1 MKIFQK
7 NKENISITH
16 PEDDFREIHDFRI
29 TEAFGVNSAI
39 RFRNFIIRHLEL
51 FFVFLI
57 AILVCALFFIFPYK
71 YAFLNLFY
79 LPVLL
84 AAYILGKRKAFY
96 ACLNIILL
104 VIITF
109 CIRPEWFMI
118 SGTFYS
124 TLIMIVIW
132 AGFLVLTSAG
142 IGSLQERLSKGFEE
156 TRRLFEELKRSR
168 VTEEMKE
175 KVEKTLYTT
184 MDPVVAKLATEG
196 KLRIEKREI
205 SIMFCD
211 LTEFTSYSDQNPP
224 DIVLDELN
232 RFIGHIE
239 PVIELFRGHID
250 KYMGD
255 GVMVEFGAPIDYA
268 QHALMAVIAG
278 LKMQE
283 KMRDI
288 GLPWR
293 LRIGIATG
301 YAIVGMMGVHRQAY
315 SAIGDRVNVAKRLE
329 EICEPER
336 IYVDEFTYKLV
347 DPFVHVV
354 KLRNMGYS
362 RQSDKTLL
370 EQLRILEEK
379 LAEEGENADLLYQM
393 GKLHFGL
400 HDATAAIGCF
410 EQALTLDPESTDIRL
425 AYADANLKKD
435 EFEKFQLKGKLHKIA
450 VFEVKSIKSRWHD
463 PAVIPSYLSSQYN
476 DVELNIKAP
485 FDLVLSVES
494 LDGSIGRGL
503 LVGMLSYV
511 VADRLQ
517 LNEDLKKIILQAAFL
532 QDIGKEAIPH
542 HILNRPASLTEQE
555 IKFVEKYVIESVAS
569 LKRLGY
575 VNEQMLE
582 VVKHHHEMWNGSG
595 YPDGLKGEEIPIGA
609 RITAVAEAYS
619 AMTSWRP
626 YRGPWDV
633 KLALNEIR
641 KATDKGCYDPKVI
654 DILFEVLRFDRQT
667 SEQFHTSNIDNRRSH

>member
-1 MKIFQK
+1 MKIFKK
-7 NKENISITH
+7 NKENISATP
-16 PEDDFREIHDFRI
+16 PEESFYESQDYKI
-29 TEAFGVNSAI
+29 TEAFGVNTAV
-39 RFRNFIIRHLEL
+39 RFRNFVIRYLEL

-57 AILVCALFFIFPYK
+57 ALLVCAVFFIFPYK

-104 VIITF
+104 VIVSYL
-109 CIRPEWFMI
+109 IRPEWFAT

-132 AGFLVLTSAG
+132 GGFLILTSAG

-156 TRRLFEELKRSR
+156 TRRLYEELKRSR
-168 VTEEMKE
+168 VAEEMKE

-211 LTEFTSYSDQNPP
+211 LTGFTSYSDQNPP

-239 PVIELFRGHID
+239 PVVELFRGHID

-283 KMRDI
+283 KIQDI

-301 YAIVGMMGVHRQAY
+301 FTIIGMMGVRRQAY

-329 EICEPER
+329 EICQPDK
-336 IYVDEFTYKLV
+336 IYIDEFTYGLV
-347 DPFVHVV
+347 DPFVNVV

-370 EQLRILEEK
+370 EQLRVLEARLE
-379 LAEEGENADLLYQM
+379 EEGENAGLLYQM
-393 GKLHFGL
+393 GKLHFEL
-400 HDATAAIGCF
+400 HDATAAISCF
-410 EQALTLDPESTDIRL
+410 EQALALDPESTDIRL

-450 VFEVKSIKSRWHD
+450 VFEVQHIKSRWHD
-463 PAVIPSYLSSQYN
+463 PAVIPSSLSSQYGEIETN
-476 DVELNIKAP
+476 FKAP

-494 LDGSIGRGL
+494 LDGSIGRGV
-503 LVGMLSYV
+503 LVGMLSYAI
-511 VADRLQ
+511 ADRMH
-517 LNEDLKKIILQAAFL
+517 LNEDLKKIILQAGFL

-555 IKFVEKYVIESVAS
+555 IKFIEKYVIESVAS

-575 VNEQMLE
+575 VDEQLLE
-582 VVKHHHEMWNGSG
+582 IVKHHHEMWNGSG
-595 YPDGLKGEEIPIGA
+595 YPDKLQGEEIPIGA
-609 RITAVAEAYS
+609 RITAAAEAYS

-626 YRGPWDV
+626 YRGAWDM
-633 KLALNEIR
+633 KLALNEMR
-641 KATDKGCYDPKVI
+641 KATDKGCYDPKVV
-654 DILFEVLRFDRQT
+654 DVLFEVLRPGAP
-667 SEQFHTSNIDNRRSH
+667 SSG

>member
-1 MKIFQK
+1 MRAFRSEKDS
-7 NKENISITH
+7 NPATP
-16 PEDDFREIHDFRI
+16 PEDIFKDMQEFKVA
-29 TEAFGVNSAI
+29 EAFGVTMAI
-39 RFRNFIIRHLEL
+39 GFRNFIIRHLEL
-51 FFVFLI
+51 VFVLLIALLVCAVFFVFP
-57 AILVCALFFIFPYK
+57 FKF
-71 YAFLNLFY
+71 AFLHLFY

-84 AAYILGKRKAFY
+84 AAYILGKRKALY

-104 VIITF
+104 VAITAWM
-109 CIRPEWFMI
+109 RPEWFTV
-118 SGTFYS
+118 SGNIVS

-132 AGFLVLTSAG
+132 GGFLLLTSAG

-156 TRRLFEELKRSR
+156 TRRLYEELKRSR
-168 VTEEMKE
+168 VAEEMKE

-268 QHALMAVIAG
+268 QHGLMAVLAG
-278 LKMQE
+278 IKMQE
-283 KMRDI
+283 KI
-288 GLPWR
+288 STINLPWR
-293 LRIGIATG
+293 LRVGIATG
-301 YAIVGMMGVHRQAY
+301 YTIVGMMGVHRQAY

-329 EICEPER
+329 EICQPGK
-336 IYVDEFTYKLV
+336 IYIDEFTYKLV
-347 DPFVHVV
+347 EPFVNIV

-370 EQLRILEEK
+370 EQLRGLEAR
-379 LAEEGENADLLYQM
+379 LAEEGESPDLLYQM
-393 GKLHFGL
+393 GKIHFGL
-400 HDATAAIGCF
+400 HDATAAISCF
-410 EQALTLDPESTDIRL
+410 EHALALDPDSTDIRL

-450 VFEVKSIKSRWHD
+450 VYEAAEIKSRWRD
-463 PAVIPSYLSSQYN
+463 PSIVPTSLSVRYS
-476 DVELNIKAP
+476 DIEAAIKAP
-485 FDLVLSVES
+485 FDLILSVES
-494 LDGSIGRGL
+494 LDGSVGRGL
-503 LVGMLSYV
+503 LVGMLSYAI
-511 VADRLQ
+511 ADHLQ
-517 LNEDLKKIILQAAFL
+517 LNEDLKKNILQAGLL

-555 IKFVEKYVIESVAS
+555 VKFVEKYVIESVSS
-569 LKRLGY
+569 LRRLGY
-575 VNEQMLE
+575 VNEQLLD
-582 VVKHHHEMWNGSG
+582 VVKHHHEMWNGKG

-626 YRGPWDV
+626 YRGAWDV
-633 KLALNEIR
+633 RLAVNEIR
-641 KATDKGCYDPKVI
+641 KATDRGAYDPRVV
-654 DILFEVLRFDRQT
+654 DILFEILKFD
-667 SEQFHTSNIDNRRSH
+667 SSHN

>member
-1 MKIFQK
+1 MKVFNK
-7 NKENISITH
+7 NKENVSVTR
-16 PEDDFREIHDFRI
+16 PEENVYEIQDYRI
-29 TEAFGVNSAI
+29 TEAFGVNTAI
-39 RFRNFIIRHLEL
+39 RFRNFVIRHLEL

-57 AILVCALFFIFPYK
+57 ALLVCAVFFIFPYK

-104 VIITF
+104 VVVSF
-109 CIRPEWFMI
+109 FIRPEWFAT

-132 AGFLVLTSAG
+132 GGFLILTSAG

-156 TRRLFEELKRSR
+156 TRRLYEELKRSR
-168 VTEEMKE
+168 VAEEMKE

-211 LTEFTSYSDQNPP
+211 LTAFTSYSDQNPP

-283 KMRDI
+283 KMQDI
-288 GLPWR
+288 GLPWK

-301 YAIVGMMGVHRQAY
+301 FTIVGMMGVHRQAY

-329 EICEPER
+329 EICQPDK
-336 IYVDEFTYKLV
+336 IYIDEFTYKLV

-370 EQLRILEEK
+370 DQLRVLETK
-379 LAEEGENADLLYQM
+379 LAEEGENADLLYQI

-400 HDATAAIGCF
+400 HDATTAISFF
-410 EQALTLDPESTDIRL
+410 EQALALDPESTDIRL

-450 VFEVKSIKSRWHD
+450 VFEVQHIKSRWHD
-463 PAVIPSYLSSQYN
+463 PTVIPSSLSCQ
-476 DVELNIKAP
+476 
-485 FDLVLSVES
+485 
-494 LDGSIGRGL
+494 
-503 LVGMLSYV
+503 
-511 VADRLQ
+511 
-517 LNEDLKKIILQAAFL
+517 
-532 QDIGKEAIPH
+532 
-542 HILNRPASLTEQE
+542 
-555 IKFVEKYVIESVAS
+555 
-569 LKRLGY
+569 
-575 VNEQMLE
+575 
-582 VVKHHHEMWNGSG
+582 
-595 YPDGLKGEEIPIGA
+595 
-609 RITAVAEAYS
+609 
-619 AMTSWRP
+619 
-626 YRGPWDV
+626 
-633 KLALNEIR
+633 
-641 KATDKGCYDPKVI
+641 
-654 DILFEVLRFDRQT
+654 
-667 SEQFHTSNIDNRRSH
+667 

>member
-1 MKIFQK
+1 MKVFNK
-7 NKENISITH
+7 NKENVSVTR
-16 PEDDFREIHDFRI
+16 PEENVYEIQDYRI
-29 TEAFGVNSAI
+29 TEAFGANTAI
-39 RFRNFIIRHLEL
+39 RFRNFVIRHLEL

-57 AILVCALFFIFPYK
+57 ALLVCAVFFIFPYK

-104 VIITF
+104 VVVSF
-109 CIRPEWFMI
+109 FIRPEWFAT

-132 AGFLVLTSAG
+132 GGFLILTSAG

-156 TRRLFEELKRSR
+156 TRRLYEELKRSR
-168 VTEEMKE
+168 VVEEMKE

-211 LTEFTSYSDQNPP
+211 LTAFTSYSDQNPP

-283 KMRDI
+283 KMQDI

-301 YAIVGMMGVHRQAY
+301 FTIVGMMGVHRQAY

-329 EICEPER
+329 EICQPDK
-336 IYVDEFTYKLV
+336 IYIDEFTYKLV

-370 EQLRILEEK
+370 EQLRVLETR

-400 HDATAAIGCF
+400 HDATAAISCF
-410 EQALTLDPESTDIRL
+410 EQALALDPESTDIRL

-450 VFEVKSIKSRWHD
+450 VFEVQHIKSRWHD
-463 PAVIPSYLSSQYN
+463 PTVIPSSLSSQYKEIETN
-476 DVELNIKAP
+476 FKAP
-485 FDLVLSVES
+485 FDLVLSIES
-494 LDGSIGRGL
+494 LDGSIGRGV

-511 VADRLQ
+511 IADRMH
-517 LNEDLKKIILQAAFL
+517 LNEDLKKIVLQAGFL

-555 IKFVEKYVIESVAS
+555 IKFIEKYVIESVAS

-575 VNEQMLE
+575 VNEQLLE
-582 VVKHHHEMWNGSG
+582 IVKHHHEMWNGSG
-595 YPDGLKGEEIPIGA
+595 YPDGLQGEEIPIGA
-609 RITAVAEAYS
+609 RITAVSEAYS

-626 YRGPWDV
+626 YRGPWDM

-641 KATDKGCYDPKVI
+641 KATDRGCYDPKIV
-654 DILFEVLRFDRQT
+654 DVLLDALKPGT
-667 SEQFHTSNIDNRRSH
+667 SV

>member
-1 MKIFQK
+1 MKIFKK

-16 PEDDFREIHDFRI
+16 PEDDFREMPDFRI
-29 TEAFGVNSAI
+29 NEAFGVKAAI
-39 RFRNFIIRHLEL
+39 SFRNFVIRHLEL

-84 AAYILGKRKAFY
+84 AAYILGKQKAFY

-109 CIRPEWFMI
+109 FIRPEWFMI

-124 TLIMIVIW
+124 ILIMIIIW
-132 AGFLVLTSAG
+132 AGFLIITSAG

-156 TRRLFEELKRSR
+156 TRRLYEELKRSR
-168 VTEEMKE
+168 VAEEMKE

-239 PVIELFRGHID
+239 PVIEMFRGHID

-283 KMRDI
+283 KMQDI

-301 YAIVGMMGVHRQAY
+301 YTIVGMMGVHRQAY

-329 EICEPER
+329 EICQPER
-336 IYVDEFTYKLV
+336 IYIDEFTYKLV
-347 DPFVHVV
+347 DPFVHVIR
-354 KLRNMGYS
+354 LRNMGYS

-370 EQLRILEEK
+370 EQLRALEVK
-379 LAEEGENADLLYQM
+379 LTEEGESADLLYQM

-400 HDATAAIGCF
+400 HDATAAIASF
-410 EQALTLDPESTDIRL
+410 ERALTLDPESTDIRL

-450 VFEVKSIKSRWHD
+450 VFEVKNIKSRWHN
-463 PAVIPSYLSSQYN
+463 PAIIPSSLSSQYY
-476 DVELNIKAP
+476 DIETNIKAP
-485 FDLVLSVES
+485 FDLILSVES
-494 LDGSIGRGL
+494 LDGSVGRGL
-503 LVGMLSYV
+503 LVGMLSYII
-511 VADRLQ
+511 ADRLQ
-517 LNEDLKKIILQAAFL
+517 LNEDLKKMILQAGFL

-575 VNEQMLE
+575 VNEQILE
-582 VVKHHHEMWNGSG
+582 VAKHHHEMWDGSG

-609 RITAVAEAYS
+609 RITGVAEAYS

-626 YRGPWDV
+626 YRGAWDV
-633 KLALNEIR
+633 KLAMNEIR
-641 KATDKGCYDPKVI
+641 KAADKGCYDPRVV
-654 DILFEVLRFDRQT
+654 DILFEVLKFDT
-667 SEQFHTSNIDNRRSH
+667 PVSE

>member
-1 MKIFQK
+1 MKFFKK
-7 NKENISITH
+7 NTENISITR

-29 TEAFGVNSAI
+29 AESFGVNVAI
-39 RFRNFIIRHLEL
+39 RFRIFIIRHLEL
-51 FFVFLI
+51 VFVFIITLLI
-57 AILVCALFFIFPYK
+57 CALFFIFSYK

-84 AAYILGKRKAFY
+84 AAFILGKRKAFY

-109 CIRPEWFMI
+109 FIRPEWFTI
-118 SGTFYS
+118 NGTFYS
-124 TLIMIVIW
+124 ILIMIVIW
-132 AGFLVLTSAG
+132 AGFLVLTSAS

-156 TRRLFEELKRSR
+156 TSRLFEELKRSR
-168 VTEEMKE
+168 VSEEMKE

-255 GVMVEFGAPIDYA
+255 GAMVEFGAPIDYA
-268 QHALMAVIAG
+268 QHAVMAVIAG

-283 KMRDI
+283 KMQDI

-293 LRIGIATG
+293 LRVGIATG
-301 YAIVGMMGVHRQAY
+301 YTIVGMMGVHRQAY

-347 DPFVHVV
+347 DPFVHVI

-370 EQLRILEEK
+370 EQLRVLEDK
-379 LAEEGENADLLYQM
+379 LAEEGETADLLYQM

-400 HDATAAIGCF
+400 HDATAAISCF
-410 EQALTLDPESTDIRL
+410 EHALVLDPESTDIRL

-435 EFEKFQLKGKLHKIA
+435 EFEKFQLKGKLHKIS

-463 PAVIPSYLSSQYN
+463 SAIIPSSLSLQYN
-476 DVELNIKAP
+476 DVASNIKAP

-494 LDGSIGRGL
+494 LDGSVGRGL

-511 VADRLQ
+511 IADRLQ
-517 LNEDLKKIILQAAFL
+517 LNEDLKKIILQAGFL

-582 VVKHHHEMWNGSG
+582 VVKHHHEMWNGNG

-626 YRGPWDV
+626 FRGPWDV
-633 KLALNEIR
+633 KLTLKEIR
-641 KATDKGCYDPKVI
+641 KATDRGCYDPRI
-654 DILFEVLRFDRQT
+654 AGILFEVLKSDT
-667 SEQFHTSNIDNRRSH
+667 PASV